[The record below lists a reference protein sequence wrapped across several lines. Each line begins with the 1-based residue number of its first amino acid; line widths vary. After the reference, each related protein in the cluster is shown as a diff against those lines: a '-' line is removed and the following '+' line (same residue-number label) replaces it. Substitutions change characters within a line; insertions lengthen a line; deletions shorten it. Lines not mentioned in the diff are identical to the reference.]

1 MPALRKSRSAVED
14 DVRAELELIRANV
27 PGVRGS
33 LAATIDGL
41 VVAHDLP
48 DIEPTQLAA
57 LAAATFSLASRAT
70 LLTGCGNFREAV
82 ARGSDGYLAVYAAGD
97 RAIVAVMGTSSLNV
111 AMLQYRARQFIERV
125 AAHAAQIGGRQAATR
140 ADASAK
146 TDPGTRTDPGIK
158 TARASAKAAPARD
171 QVPADVRPAAVPALP
186 ARRPPGSA
194 GAR

>member
-1 MPALRKSRSAVED
+1 MPALRKSRSSVED

-70 LLTGCGNFREAV
+70 MLTGCGNFREAV
-82 ARGSDGYLAVYAAGD
+82 ARGSEGYLAVYAAGD

-125 AAHAAQIGGRQAATR
+125 AAHAAQIGGRQAAPQ

-146 TDPGTRTDPGIK
+146 TDPSAK
-158 TARASAKAAPARD
+158 TARADARAAPAGD
-171 QVPADVRPAAVPALP
+171 QAPADIRPAAVPALP